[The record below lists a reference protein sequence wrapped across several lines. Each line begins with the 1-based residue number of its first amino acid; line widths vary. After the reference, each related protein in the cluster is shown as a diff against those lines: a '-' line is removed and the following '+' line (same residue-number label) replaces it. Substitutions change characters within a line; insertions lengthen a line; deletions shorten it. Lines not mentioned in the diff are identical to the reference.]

1 MLIRKEEQRSRNYS
15 GPLSSSLFDP
25 AHLLGAPDLH
35 AALGAPAGR
44 AEEEDGAA
52 VGRRHLAEL
61 GLELPVRVPEV
72 DGARPGCGE
81 QRRSRGG
88 RGPAAHALLGLELDV
103 ELDGLL
109 EPLAPGLA
117 ALARVVAEQLPRDDG
132 GRDGEAGAEA
142 DGGGDAGR
150 GRMQQRAHLEEQQ
163 LGVRD
168 DEEAE
173 RGERREE
180 EDRVDG
186 GHRGGVAAGGSGPGL
201 GSGARRGA
209 VRRPAV
215 LLEGAE
221 ELDEAAALG
230 HLARGAGYG
239 NSFATNSDAAG
250 RGELPRR
257 EERIRAR
264 CVVGAPGS
272 VGERN

>member
-1 MLIRKEEQRSRNYS
+1 
-15 GPLSSSLFDP
+15 
-25 AHLLGAPDLH
+25 
-35 AALGAPAGR
+35 
-44 AEEEDGAA
+44 
-52 VGRRHLAEL
+52 V
-61 GLELPVRVPEV
+61 
-72 DGARPGCGE
+72 
-81 QRRSRGG
+81 
-88 RGPAAHALLGLELDV
+88 
-103 ELDGLL
+103 
-109 EPLAPGLA
+109 
-117 ALARVVAEQLPRDDG
+117 
-132 GRDGEAGAEA
+132 
-142 DGGGDAGR
+142 
-150 GRMQQRAHLEEQQ
+150 QQRAHLEEQQ

-173 RGERREE
+173 RGERREQ